1 MSTRTQTRRDVLT
14 AAAGRRAMRALP
26 RQLLV
31 AVVVL
36 YCLAPFLWQL
46 VSSVKPASELLELP
60 PVLPTRISVAH
71 YAAVFGDPSFAR
83 MIANS
88 VVVASLTSAL
98 SLAVGALAAFALS
111 VLRLPQRTAV
121 LGLLLAVSMF
131 PPIATVSPLFLVLAA
146 LGLRDTLLALVL
158 TYTTFSLPLSVWLLA
173 RFFDE
178 LPRELYVAA
187 RVDGCS
193 AFGALRRVILP
204 LSAPGLLAAGL
215 LVFVFCWN
223 EFLFALAFT
232 ATDASRTIPV
242 GIALFPG
249 LHEIPYGEIAAA
261 SVVVTLPVV
270 VLAFAFQRRIV
281 EGLTAGAVKG

>member
-1 MSTRTQTRRDVLT
+1 MSPAGRT
-14 AAAGRRAMRALP
+14 AAGTAARAALAAI
-26 RQLLV
+26 V
-31 AVVVL
+31 AL
-36 YCLAPFLWQL
+36 YCLAPFLWQ
-46 VSSVKPASELLELP
+46 VISSVKPAAELLALP
-60 PVLPTRISVAH
+60 PVLPTRVTLEH
-71 YAAVFGDPSFAR
+71 YAAVFGDPAFAR
-83 MIANS
+83 VIANS
-88 VVVASLTSAL
+88 LIVATVTAVL
-98 SLAVGALAAFALS
+98 SLGVGALAAFALS
-111 VLRLPQRTAV
+111 MLRLPHRGAV
-121 LGLLLAVSMF
+121 LGVLLAASMF
-131 PPIATVSPLFLVLAA
+131 PPIATVSPLFLLLSA
-146 LGLRDTLLALVL
+146 LGLRDTLFALIL

-178 LPRELYVAA
+178 LPREIYLAA
-187 RVDGCS
+187 RADGCT
-193 AFGALRRVILP
+193 AFGALRRVVLP

-281 EGLTAGAVKG
+281 DGLTAGAVKG